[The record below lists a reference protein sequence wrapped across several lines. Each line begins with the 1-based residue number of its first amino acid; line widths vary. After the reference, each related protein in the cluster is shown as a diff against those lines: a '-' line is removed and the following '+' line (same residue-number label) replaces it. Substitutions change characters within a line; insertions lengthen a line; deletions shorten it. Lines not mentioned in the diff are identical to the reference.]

1 MDISTKVE
9 GQVLFEVGSLYD
21 RLQTLEDQRD
31 RRGIRY
37 PLPVVI
43 VMVLLAKLAG
53 EDTPHGI
60 AEWLKHRRGQLCHHL
75 GFKRGTTPHATT
87 LGRIMGGAILVETL
101 DRLVGQYLA
110 GIHAFAA
117 DEEASNEQPLGVINI
132 DGKTLRGTI
141 PRGQSQGVHLLAAY
155 LPAQG
160 IVLMQMAVD
169 RKENE
174 IVVAPQLLNEINLTD
189 KVVTGDAMHAQIDLA
204 QQIVDAEGDYLF
216 VVKENQPHTYDA
228 LDRLF
233 TEPQMRPGFSP
244 VAKDFRQA
252 VTWNKAHGRLE
263 RRCLTA
269 STMLNNY
276 LHWPGLAQVLC
287 IERESTDLVTGVS
300 TRQRRYA
307 ITSLSSE
314 RASAERLLQ
323 LQRQH
328 WQIENQLHYCRD
340 VTFAEDASRVRN
352 TRGQRVMATL
362 NNLALGIIRHFQRG
376 PSIPDSRRRFCAQPE
391 LALCLLLSAPPT
403 LQ

>member
-75 GFKRGTTPHATT
+75 EFKRGTTPHATT

-174 IVVAPQLLNEINLTD
+174 IVVAPQLLNEIDLTD
-189 KVVTGDAMHAQIDLA
+189 KVVTGDAMHAQIDWVSSVISSVDHLSL
-204 QQIVDAEGDYLF
+204 IVGVAFAL
-216 VVKENQPHTYDA
+216 NQSWPCVCSSLPH
-228 LDRLF
+228 RLCND
-233 TEPQMRPGFSP
+233 PGGAGAHHAGRAAHLSP
-244 VAKDFRQA
+244 LCF
-252 VTWNKAHGRLE
+252 
-263 RRCLTA
+263 
-269 STMLNNY
+269 
-276 LHWPGLAQVLC
+276 LH
-287 IERESTDLVTGVS
+287 SD
-300 TRQRRYA
+300 
-307 ITSLSSE
+307 
-314 RASAERLLQ
+314 
-323 LQRQH
+323 
-328 WQIENQLHYCRD
+328 
-340 VTFAEDASRVRN
+340 
-352 TRGQRVMATL
+352 
-362 NNLALGIIRHFQRG
+362 
-376 PSIPDSRRRFCAQPE
+376 
-391 LALCLLLSAPPT
+391 
-403 LQ
+403 